1 MLPTM
6 VHGQTICQTEYGL
19 ITSLKYCHIFLPVP
33 IKVLKDPDLLVSV
46 IVFYEL
52 MNTVLLKRQKNH
64 VRVTIWKT
72 LMYDCIISLRVEV
85 MAHKTS
91 LTLMLFIEYQERR
104 VIIYVHL
111 YQERRVII
119 YVHLYQERRVIIY
132 VHLYQERRVII
143 YVHLYQERRV
153 IIYVHLYQERRVI
166 IYVHLYQ
173 ERRVIIYVHLYQ
185 ERRVIIYVHLYQ
197 ERRVIIYVHLYRF
210 YLCFHYFLG
219 TVWIVW
225 YFMCSSL
232 LPV

>member
-1 MLPTM
+1 MMEGIGQPGQRHLTATEKVWRVRRVLCSSYNMSTLFRNLQKWCLAEIPTM
-6 VHGQTICQTEYGL
+6 VHGQTICQTGYGL

-33 IKVLKDPDLLVSV
+33 IKVLKDPDLLASV

-72 LMYDCIISLRVEV
+72 LMHDCIISLRVEV

-111 YQERRVII
+111 Y
-119 YVHLYQERRVIIY
+119 
-132 VHLYQERRVII
+132 
-143 YVHLYQERRV
+143 
-153 IIYVHLYQERRVI
+153 
-166 IYVHLYQ
+166 
-173 ERRVIIYVHLYQ
+173 
-185 ERRVIIYVHLYQ
+185 
-197 ERRVIIYVHLYRF
+197 RF
-210 YLCFHYFLG
+210 YLCFHDFLG